1 MPRKWRAKT
10 IRIGNRTRCN
20 LLSER
25 PEHVWI
31 LTEIRLS
38 EDSGDLLSTRYS
50 LAPRIKLQHFHPPP
64 PFPNP
69 YYAFPHVYV
78 HHTHTR
84 EFQRKDIS
92 RIEIERNKRRN
103 TRKREG
109 SAAIHKPNFQREIFQ
124 RDREPLIGE
133 RNGSKICD
141 KRVHVNAT
149 RYARRPQIC
158 GGPLLYPRPG
168 IHRYVQGIS
177 EGLRSTRILQNKRV
191 CVKFL
196 FQGMGRRR
204 RRGEG
209 AQTPEFLGGLPLF
222 CTAFGQR
229 EHALLGGRM
238 ERG

>member
-50 LAPRIKLQHFHPPP
+50 LAPRIKLQYFHPIFPP
-64 PFPNP
+64 ASSFPESLLRLP
-69 YYAFPHVYV
+69 APRV

-84 EFQRKDIS
+84 EFQREDIS

-103 TRKREG
+103 TREREG

-124 RDREPLIGE
+124 RDREPLIG
-133 RNGSKICD
+133 
-141 KRVHVNAT
+141 
-149 RYARRPQIC
+149 
-158 GGPLLYPRPG
+158 
-168 IHRYVQGIS
+168 
-177 EGLRSTRILQNKRV
+177 
-191 CVKFL
+191 
-196 FQGMGRRR
+196 
-204 RRGEG
+204 GE
-209 AQTPEFLGGLPLF
+209 E
-222 CTAFGQR
+222 
-229 EHALLGGRM
+229 GGR
-238 ERG
+238 ETGRKYVTNACT